1 MESSAVNISNEV
13 KVTVNLVLNASISWL
28 EKPSKNVL
36 ASYLASCI
44 ILVLLTLTAI
54 IFNVCLL
61 LAIFCSSSLK
71 KVILNQL
78 VSYLSLT
85 CLLDCSI
92 NAPFSV
98 YFMKTNTWLLG
109 PKLCAFNASCVFL
122 ITLAIAWILCYMC
135 IERYLSL
142 YKLCQNRKSCF
153 VSKLSAAIA
162 PLLVVISSVV
172 FPIVTGL
179 VETRAFPSRFC
190 CCVFINKQ
198 LYYRIII
205 IGNFIFPI
213 TVSVVTLLLAYV
225 KNFKGIRD
233 INSQRIEMS
242 YTELFFEESYLWNE
256 WQISKFVGIILIL
269 FLILEL
275 PVIITFMKTSVV
287 SLKSAQLNDL
297 QHQNS
302 TVQVSY
308 PVAQIT
314 PSIEKAYFWC
324 KFIFCLAF
332 PLVTLLFRKDI
343 RRRISIIMSLCRTD
357 SSIPK
362 NNSVESPVPQQ
373 EECLDDFLVPQMWRS
388 RRLSSVTS
396 LKSPIIF
403 GKSRSGSLQFMDLTT
418 GIAKWKANYDE
429 GKQNKVEK
437 PFFADV
443 FDDEDELTEFV
454 CYEDLTE
461 EELNSSEL
469 TRAATS
475 TSKDVGVQTTQKCLL
490 AQTPNK
496 TCYNISDVTV
506 KYMCVHDR
514 RVGKDGSRS
523 RNRRLSKSFTYNRKN
538 SNHVKCKYY
547 MTYPK
552 MSLSSEPL
560 TEFPEA
566 STSSDLLRVLQAKRS
581 SRNSLTSCNVI
592 PRSTEELLDSPVEC
606 KDIVSL

>member
-28 EKPSKNVL
+28 EKPNKNVL
-36 ASYLASCI
+36 ASYLVSCI
-44 ILVLLTLTAI
+44 VLGLLTLTAI
-54 IFNVCLL
+54 LFNVFLL

-98 YFMKTNTWLLG
+98 YYMKTNTWLLG
-109 PKLCAFNASCVFL
+109 PKLCAFNASCIFL

-142 YKLCQNRKSCF
+142 YKLCQNRKYSF
-153 VSKLSAAIA
+153 FSKLSAAIV
-162 PLLVVISSVV
+162 PLLVVLSSIVI
-172 FPIVTGL
+172 PIVIGL
-179 VETRAFPSRFC
+179 VETTAFPSRFC
-190 CCVFINKQ
+190 CCVVINKQ

-205 IGNFIFPI
+205 IANFVFPI
-213 TVSVVTLLLAYV
+213 TVSVVTLLLAYA

-287 SLKSAQLNDL
+287 PLKYAQLNDL

-302 TVQVSY
+302 TVQFSY
-308 PVAQIT
+308 PVAQVT
-314 PSIEKAYFWC
+314 PSIEKVYFWC

-343 RRRISIIMSLCRTD
+343 RRRISIIMSLCRID

-373 EECLDDFLVPQMWRS
+373 EECLDDFLVPQMWRR

-429 GKQNKVEK
+429 SKRSKVEK

-443 FDDEDELTEFV
+443 FDDEEELTEFA

-469 TRAATS
+469 TRATS
-475 TSKDVGVQTTQKCLL
+475 TSKDVGVQTTQKYLL

-496 TCYNISDVTV
+496 TCYNISDATV

-514 RVGKDGSRS
+514 RVGKEVSRS
-523 RNRRLSKSFTYNRKN
+523 RNRRLSKSFTYNRNN
-538 SNHVKCKYY
+538 SNYVKCKYY

-552 MSLSSEPL
+552 MSLSSETL
-560 TEFPEA
+560 TEFSEA
-566 STSSDLLRVLQAKRS
+566 STSSDLLRVLQVKRS
-581 SRNSLTSCNVI
+581 NRNNLTACNVI
-592 PRSTEELLDSPVEC
+592 PRGTEELLDTPAEC
-606 KDIVSL
+606 KNIVSL